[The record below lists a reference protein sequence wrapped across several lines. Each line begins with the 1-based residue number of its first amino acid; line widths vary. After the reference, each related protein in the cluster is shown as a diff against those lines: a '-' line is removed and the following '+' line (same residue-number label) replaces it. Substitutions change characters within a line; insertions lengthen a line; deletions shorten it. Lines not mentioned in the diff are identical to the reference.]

1 MRTPIFGLTKALV
14 SSHTSA
20 FPSIDL
26 YDGAHG
32 TIVPHLTIRQEPN
45 VAEREAFVESL
56 RGSLPIHAV
65 ANELELVRSGPDD
78 WVRIAGFSLAADGN
92 TPIG

>member
-1 MRTPIFGLTKALV
+1 LDLTRAV
-14 SSHTSA
+14 CSA

-56 RGSLPIHAV
+56 RGSLPIRAV
-65 ANELELVRSGPDD
+65 ANELELVRSDPDD
-78 WVRIAGFSLAADGN
+78 WVRIAGFSLSR
-92 TPIG
+92 